1 MPLVIFDIVKGRSA
15 DQIAAMLDAA
25 HAAML
30 ESFGVPAR
38 DRYQIVNE
46 HDRSHLMVQDTG
58 LGIERTRDVTIVRV
72 ITRPRTKEQKTAFYR
87 VLTQRLQAHCGI
99 ARSDVVISR
108 VVNDDEDWSFGQGR
122 AQFLTGEL

>member
-1 MPLVIFDIVKGRSA
+1 MPLVIFDIVKGRSV

-46 HDRSHLMVQDTG
+46 HEASHLMVQDTG
-58 LGIERTRDVTIVRV
+58 LGIERTQDVTIVRV
-72 ITRPRTKEQKTAFYR
+72 VTRPRTQEQKTTFFR
-87 VLTQRLQAHCGI
+87 LLTDKLQAGCGI
-99 ARSDVVISR
+99 APSNVVISL
-108 VVNDDEDWSFGQGR
+108 VVNDDEDWSFGHGR